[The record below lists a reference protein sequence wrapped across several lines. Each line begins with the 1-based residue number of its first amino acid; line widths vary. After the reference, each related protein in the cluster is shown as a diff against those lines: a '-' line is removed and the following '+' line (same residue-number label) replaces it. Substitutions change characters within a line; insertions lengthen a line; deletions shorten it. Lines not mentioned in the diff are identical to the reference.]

1 MRRSRLLPS
10 VSVVVVTVGI
20 WTATIRGQ
28 KLGIVKELEVAAK
41 AGYQAIEPWVDGIEA
56 TKRIKEEW
64 PEIRVVG
71 LSVNDSNQLME
82 AMLAAGAAAFVSK
95 DTAPEQ
101 LYDAIL
107 SVMAREVPADQVKQT
122 RLF

>member
-1 MRRSRLLPS
+1 M
-10 VSVVVVTVGI
+10 
-20 WTATIRGQ
+20 
-28 KLGIVKELEVAAK
+28 
-41 AGYQAIEPWVDGIEA
+41 DGIEA
-56 TKRIKEEW
+56 TKRIKQEW

-95 DTAPEQ
+95 DTAAEQ
-101 LYDAIL
+101 LYGAIL
-107 SVMAREVPADQVKQT
+107 SVMAHEVPADQLKQT